1 MGKLHRHLMNPI
13 YDLNVVR
20 QWGSLEGCST
30 HFMSHTVYRIDES
43 KRLSSHVHKIVRKS
57 DNILFVYSIYL
68 YGAIINSTKDHVLPV
83 VSTPLSLHKQR
94 KLLSPKK
101 TTRVC

>member
-13 YDLNVVR
+13 YDLNVAQ

-68 YGAIINSTKDHVLPV
+68 YGAIINSTKDHVRRFPCTH
-83 VSTPLSLHKQR
+83 SENYYPR
-94 KLLSPKK
+94 KK